1 MNTSNVLHVYPE
13 MDNYLK
19 VKRYRNVTNTIPH
32 KHLHW
37 EIVLFETS
45 GGEHIINDIA
55 YPVSARD
62 IVLLAPSD
70 LHFHR
75 FCEGSS
81 HNCIK
86 VDFPHNRY
94 TSPMDSICRF
104 DHFPV
109 STNLCPQ
116 DYETALFIFQ
126 LLLNEYDNPD
136 LTGSQKVSENLIEL
150 LLILIK
156 RNLPDPEDNCPQDS
170 AFSHRI
176 LMYLQTHFCEPIT
189 IVDVAKDANYSP
201 KYFSMLFLRE
211 FGTPFQD
218 YLRSMRMNH
227 AFQLVKY
234 TNQPIAEICYKSG
247 FQSTTYFSK
256 LFKKKY
262 GKSPNKLRTQ
272 SRQA

>member
-1 MNTSNVLHVYPE
+1 
-13 MDNYLK
+13 MDNFLK
-19 VKRYRNVTNTIPH
+19 VKRYCDVTNSAPH

-37 EIVLFETS
+37 EIVLFETG
-45 GGEHIINDIA
+45 GGEHIINDIS

-75 FCEGSS
+75 FRDGSS

-86 VDFPHNRY
+86 VDFPHNSY
-94 TSPMDSICRF
+94 TSQMDSICHF
-104 DHFPV
+104 DRFPV
-109 STNLCPQ
+109 CTNLCPQ
-116 DYETALFIFQ
+116 DYETALSIFQ
-126 LLLNEYDNPD
+126 LLLNEYDNPN
-136 LTGSQKVSENLIEL
+136 LLGSQKFSEGLIEL

-156 RNLPDPEDNCPQDS
+156 RNLPEPGDNGSQDS

-176 LMYLQTHFCEPIT
+176 LLYLQTHFREPIT
-189 IVDVAKDANYSP
+189 IVDVAKAANYSP
-201 KYFSMLFLRE
+201 KYFSMLFVRE
-211 FGTPFQD
+211 FGTSFQD
-218 YLRSMRMNH
+218 YLRSMRLNH

-234 TNQPIAEICYKSG
+234 TNQPIAEIGYKSG

-262 GKSPNKLRTQ
+262 GQSPNGLRNQAGQ
-272 SRQA
+272 SW

>member
-1 MNTSNVLHVYPE
+1 
-13 MDNYLK
+13 MDNFLK
-19 VKRYRNVTNTIPH
+19 IKRYSNITNSIPH

-45 GGEHIINDIA
+45 GGEHIINDTA
-55 YPVSARD
+55 YPVSVRD

-75 FCEGSS
+75 SCDGSS
-81 HNCIK
+81 HTCIK

-94 TSPMDSICRF
+94 TSQMDNICRF
-104 DHFPV
+104 DRFPV
-109 STNLCPQ
+109 CTNLCPE
-116 DYETALFIFQ
+116 DYETALSIFQ
-126 LLLNEYDNPD
+126 LLLKEYDNPN
-136 LTGSQKVSENLIEL
+136 LTGSQKFSENLIEL

-156 RNLPDPEDNCPQDS
+156 RNLPESENNSSQDS

-176 LMYLQTHFCEPIT
+176 LMYLQTHFCGPIS
-189 IVDVAKDANYSP
+189 ILDVAKAANYSP
-201 KYFSMLFLRE
+201 KYFSMLFVRE
-211 FGTPFQD
+211 FGIPFQD
-218 YLRSMRMNH
+218 YLRSMRLNH
-227 AFQLVKY
+227 AYQLVKY

-262 GKSPNKLRTQ
+262 GKSPNELRSQ